1 MTPFHFTKHY
11 ETLAKAAAAA
21 HHYGWLATH
30 AKPLRQPALTVI
42 GPASLTFEHVDGR
55 HALKEDL
62 LSLAELLG
70 DAHGA
75 AWTSDLHAAQLDM
88 PHELRD
94 GSLLAA
100 FRSCREVALR
110 NRREKGFLPDTAALH
125 AMLTLLERSAD
136 GPAAFYK
143 DSNPRNFLITEDGTI
158 FSVDTDDLTLAPFG
172 YDLAKLITTLI
183 MTHGPSD
190 PPNIE
195 EALNSYNH
203 AAARHDAQ
211 LGATSRERLGD
222 FLALHAVLTAPYA
235 GRHGYRYGWPH
246 QSQHTQGTSS

>member
-1 MTPFHFTKHY
+1 MRSR
-11 ETLAKAAAAA
+11 
-21 HHYGWLATH
+21 YGS
-30 AKPLRQPALTVI
+30 RMLTVI
-42 GPASLTFEHVDGR
+42 GLTSLTFEHIDGR
-55 HALKEDL
+55 HALKKDL

-88 PHELRD
+88 PHELRE

-110 NRREKGFLPDTAALH
+110 NRLEQGLLPDTAALH

-143 DSNPRNFLITEDGTI
+143 DSNPRNFLITENDAV
-158 FSVDTDDLTLAPFG
+158 FSVDTDDLTLAPLG

-183 MTHGPSD
+183 MTHGPID
-190 PPNIE
+190 PPDIE
-195 EALNSYNH
+195 AALNSYNR

-211 LGATSRERLGD
+211 LGATSREHLGD

-235 GRHGYRYGWPH
+235 GRHGYRYGWLR
-246 QSQHTQGTSS
+246 QGQQFQGTS